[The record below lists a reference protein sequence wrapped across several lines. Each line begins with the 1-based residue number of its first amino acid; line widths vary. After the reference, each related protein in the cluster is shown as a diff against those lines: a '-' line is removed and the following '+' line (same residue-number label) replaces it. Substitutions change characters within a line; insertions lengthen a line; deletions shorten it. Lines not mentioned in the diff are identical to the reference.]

1 MPENKTR
8 KKYPGNFLRKNLRK
22 KSGEKN
28 PDFGAR
34 KIWPEIL
41 RRKQSPEKSPEIHSR
56 KIQAKIKP
64 FFRGHIRPGI
74 QGSKIGPYGRGL

>member
-8 KKYPGNFLRKNLRK
+8 KKYPGNFLRKIYAK

-28 PDFGAR
+28 PAFEAR

-41 RRKQSPEKSPEIHSR
+41 RRKQSPKKARKYIAEKPGEN
-56 KIQAKIKP
+56 KALFQ
-64 FFRGHIRPGI
+64 RPI
-74 QGSKIGPYGRGL
+74 

>member
-8 KKYPGNFLRKNLRK
+8 KNIREIFSRKIYAK

-28 PDFGAR
+28 LAFEIR

-41 RRKQSPEKSPEIHSR
+41 RRKQSPEKAQKYIAE
-56 KIQAKIKP
+56 KP
-64 FFRGHIRPGI
+64 GENKALFQRPI
-74 QGSKIGPYGRGL
+74 

>member
-8 KKYPGNFLRKNLRK
+8 KKNIREIFSGKIYAK

-28 PDFGAR
+28 PAFEIR

-41 RRKQSPEKSPEIHSR
+41 RRKQSPEKAQKYIAE
-56 KIQAKIKP
+56 KP
-64 FFRGHIRPGI
+64 GENKALFQRPI
-74 QGSKIGPYGRGL
+74 